1 MNDSTEPA
9 LVRRTCITVDLEN
22 YSRLDMPT
30 QESAQRGLAE
40 ALAAAAAQVGLRRLD
55 WQVQDGGDGELAV
68 LPLGE
73 SEPIVVGAFPLALNE
88 HFRMLHERDA
98 LRLRAR
104 MAINH
109 GMVAQGAMGFAG
121 WGPVDVTRIAD
132 APAVRAALRD
142 IDEARVVLALS
153 AALYRDIVQQGH
165 AVVRP
170 EQFREIRV
178 PRIDATAWVMVPGVD
193 ASRIPVNAPD
203 EEPEEHAGAVHQQVN
218 ATHSAIAQSG
228 RDTVGNA
235 VGPNSNVTN
244 VSGSNNTVNKA
255 DFHSPV
261 HTNTVHFGPRHG

>member
-22 YSRLDMPT
+22 YSKLDMPT
-30 QESAQRGLAE
+30 QEAAQQGLAE
-40 ALAAAAAQVGLRRLD
+40 ALAAAAADVGLRRLD
-55 WQVQDGGDGELAV
+55 WQLQDGGDGELAV

-73 SEPIVVGAFPLALNE
+73 NEALAVGAFPLALDE
-88 HFRMLHERDA
+88 QFRMLHERDA
-98 LRLRAR
+98 LHLRAR

-109 GMVAQGAMGFAG
+109 GMVAPGAMGFAG

-132 APAVRAALRD
+132 APAVRAALQK

-170 EQFREIRV
+170 EQFREVRV
-178 PRIDATAWVMVPGVD
+178 PRIGATAWVMVPGVD
-193 ASRIPVNAPD
+193 AGRIPVEAPD
-203 EEPEEHAGAVHQQVN
+203 TEPDGPADGVRQQVE
-218 ATHSAIAQSG
+218 ATHSSVAQSG

-235 VGPNSNVTN
+235 VGPNSNVAN
-244 VSGSNNTVNKA
+244 VSGTNNTVTST

-261 HTNTVHFGPRHG
+261 HAKTMHFGPRHG